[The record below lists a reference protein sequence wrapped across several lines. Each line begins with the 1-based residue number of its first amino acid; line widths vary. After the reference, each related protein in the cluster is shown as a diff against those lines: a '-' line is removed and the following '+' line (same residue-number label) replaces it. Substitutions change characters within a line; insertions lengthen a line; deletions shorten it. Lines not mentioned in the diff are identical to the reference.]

1 MRRDNILMKKFPVKF
16 GFKTNG
22 TNLEPNLMII
32 KKKNRFI
39 NRYYFLNK
47 ADTPAMSKNIALKTL
62 I

>member
-22 TNLEPNLMII
+22 ANLEPNLMII
-32 KKKNRFI
+32 KKNRFI

>member
-1 MRRDNILMKKFPVKF
+1 MKKFPVKF